1 MSDNKQN
8 ELNKIKNDLFALYP
22 NATSI
27 AVTVEGDKI
36 LVSPKEKYVASSP
49 SDEE

>member
-1 MSDNKQN
+1 MLDNKQK
-8 ELNKIKNDLFALYP
+8 ELNKIKDDLFALYP

-36 LVSPKEKYVASSP
+36 LVSPKEKYVATP
-49 SDEE
+49 SNEE